1 MAVAVAVCASAL
13 TLMASPASANTLY
26 PSGCKTGAYG
36 TMEYPTNGAF
46 QFGDWDSNCY
56 VGFGYVT
63 SANFVTA
70 VQRLVRTNGYGC
82 TANGID
88 GGFGNNTQNGV
99 YCYQEATQSL
109 TGLGPDGR
117 VGPKTWRDL
126 GYHTLYRS
134 YDDGTY
140 EHYNLFDG
148 FNTEEF
154 AHVMSCP
161 GGPTGCSWFVLS
173 PSGAYNFMDVNGP

>member
-1 MAVAVAVCASAL
+1 
-13 TLMASPASANTLY
+13 
-26 PSGCKTGAYG
+26 
-36 TMEYPTNGAF
+36 MEYPTNGAF